1 MLQCALVE
9 LFKTWGVYPDCVV
22 GHSSGEVAAAYA
34 CGALSLAEAT
44 RLVFHRATLQQRR
57 AGSGR
62 MLAIGLDRPGVE
74 DLLETLGVP
83 AGSDG
88 EGATRVEIACEN
100 APASTVVCGTE
111 AGT

>member
-1 MLQCALVE
+1 MIQCALVE

-34 CGALSLAEAT
+34 SGALSLADAT
-44 RLVFHRATLQQRR
+44 RLVFHRATLQQRV

-74 DLLETLGVP
+74 ELL
-83 AGSDG
+83 DG
-88 EGATRVEIACEN
+88 LDIPFRLDGDRTVRVEIACEN
-100 APASTVVCGTE
+100 APGKHRRLRP
-111 AGT
+111 